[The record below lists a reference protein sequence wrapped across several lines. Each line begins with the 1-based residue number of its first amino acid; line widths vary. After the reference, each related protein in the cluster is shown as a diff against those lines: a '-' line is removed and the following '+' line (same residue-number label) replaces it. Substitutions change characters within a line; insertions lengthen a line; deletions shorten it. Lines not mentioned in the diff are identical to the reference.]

1 MLVYKTQTIAF
12 DYEKVLFFALV
23 LTIATACSQTK
34 DSYLEG
40 FKLLSKAYRKTL
52 KTIQKADWEKA
63 DEQFTKL
70 KDSYNNF
77 SKQMTSDEK
86 GEVIKLESTYAA
98 LKLKKIGDDVKEST
112 KDAFEKVKDTAKDA
126 AKDVKEGAQ
135 KAAKKG
141 EKAMEGIKDG
151 LKD

>member
-1 MLVYKTQTIAF
+1 MK
-12 DYEKVLFFALV
+12 KVLFFALV

-40 FKLLSKAYRKTL
+40 FKLFVESVQKNAQDYT
-52 KTIQKADWEKA
+52 KADWEKA

-98 LKLKKIGDDVKEST
+98 LKLKKIGDDLKEST
-112 KDAFEKVKDTAKDA
+112 KDAFEKVKDTAKD
-126 AKDVKEGAQ
+126 VKEGAQ
-135 KAAKKG
+135 KVAKKG

>member
-1 MLVYKTQTIAF
+1 MK
-12 DYEKVLFFALV
+12 KVLFFALV

-40 FKLLSKAYRKTL
+40 FKLFVESV
-52 KTIQKADWEKA
+52 QKNAQDYTKA

-98 LKLKKIGDDVKEST
+98 LKLKKIGDDLKEST

>member
-1 MLVYKTQTIAF
+1 MK
-12 DYEKVLFFALV
+12 KVLFFALV

-40 FKLLSKAYRKTL
+40 FKLFVEGVQKNAQDYT
-52 KTIQKADWEKA
+52 KADWEKA

-98 LKLKKIGDDVKEST
+98 LKLKKIGDDLKEST
-112 KDAFEKVKDTAKDA
+112 KDAFEKVKDT

>member
-1 MLVYKTQTIAF
+1 MN
-12 DYEKVLFFALV
+12 KVLFLALV
-23 LTIATACSQTK
+23 LTIAPACSQTK

-40 FKLLSKAYRKTL
+40 FKLFVESVQKNAQDYT
-52 KTIQKADWEKA
+52 KADWEKA

-98 LKLKKIGDDVKEST
+98 LKLKKIGDDLKEST
-112 KDAFEKVKDTAKDA
+112 KDAFEKVKDT

>member
-1 MLVYKTQTIAF
+1 MK
-12 DYEKVLFFALV
+12 KVLFFALV

-40 FKLLSKAYRKTL
+40 FKLFVESVQKNAQNYT
-52 KTIQKADWEKA
+52 KADWEKA

-98 LKLKKIGDDVKEST
+98 LKLKKIGDDLKEST
-112 KDAFEKVKDTAKDA
+112 KDAFEKVKDA

>member
-1 MLVYKTQTIAF
+1 MK
-12 DYEKVLFFALV
+12 KVLFFALV

-40 FKLLSKAYRKTL
+40 FKLFVESVQKNAQDYT
-52 KTIQKADWEKA
+52 KADWEKA

-112 KDAFEKVKDTAKDA
+112 KDAFEKVKDTAKD
-126 AKDVKEGAQ
+126 VKEGAQ

-141 EKAMEGIKDG
+141 ENAMEGIKDG

>member
-1 MLVYKTQTIAF
+1 MK
-12 DYEKVLFFALV
+12 KVLFFALV

-40 FKLLSKAYRKTL
+40 FKLFVESVQKNAQDYT
-52 KTIQKADWEKA
+52 KADWEKA

-86 GEVIKLESTYAA
+86 GEVIKLETTYAD
-98 LKLKKIGDDVKEST
+98 LNLKKIGDDLKEST
-112 KDAFEKVKDTAKDA
+112 KDAFEKVKDT

>member
-1 MLVYKTQTIAF
+1 MK
-12 DYEKVLFFALV
+12 KVLFFALV

-40 FKLLSKAYRKTL
+40 FKLFVESVQKNAQDYT
-52 KTIQKADWEKA
+52 KADWEKA
-63 DEQFTKL
+63 AEQFTKL

-98 LKLKKIGDDVKEST
+98 LKLKKIGDDLKEST
-112 KDAFEKVKDTAKDA
+112 KDAFEKVKDA

>member
-1 MLVYKTQTIAF
+1 MK
-12 DYEKVLFFALV
+12 KVLFFALV

-40 FKLLSKAYRKTL
+40 FKLFVESVQKNAQDYT
-52 KTIQKADWEKA
+52 KADWEKA

-86 GEVIKLESTYAA
+86 GEVIKLESTYAT
-98 LKLKKIGDDVKEST
+98 LKLKKIGDDLKEST
-112 KDAFEKVKDTAKDA
+112 KDAFEKVKDT

>member
-1 MLVYKTQTIAF
+1 MK
-12 DYEKVLFFALV
+12 KVLFLALV
-23 LTIATACSQTK
+23 LAIATACSQTK
-34 DSYLEG
+34 ESYLDG
-40 FKLLSKAYRKTL
+40 FKLFVESVQKNAQDYT
-52 KTIQKADWEKA
+52 KADWEKA

-70 KDSYNNF
+70 KDSYNKF
-77 SKQMTSDEK
+77 SEQMTSNEKDEI
-86 GEVIKLESTYAA
+86 VKLESTYAA
-98 LKLKKIGDDVKEST
+98 LKLKKIGDDLKEST
-112 KDAFEKVKDTAKDA
+112 KDAFEKVKDT

>member
-1 MLVYKTQTIAF
+1 MK
-12 DYEKVLFFALV
+12 KVLFFALV

-40 FKLLSKAYRKTL
+40 FKLFVESVQKNAQDYS
-52 KTIQKADWEKA
+52 KADWEKA

-98 LKLKKIGDDVKEST
+98 LKLKKIGDDLKEST
-112 KDAFEKVKDTAKDA
+112 KDAFEKVKDT

>member
-1 MLVYKTQTIAF
+1 MK
-12 DYEKVLFFALV
+12 KVLFFALV

-40 FKLLSKAYRKTL
+40 FKLFIESVQKNAQDYT
-52 KTIQKADWEKA
+52 KADWEKA

-86 GEVIKLESTYAA
+86 GEVTTFHWSDKFQRYGQPGNLTLS
-98 LKLKKIGDDVKEST
+98 
-112 KDAFEKVKDTAKDA
+112 
-126 AKDVKEGAQ
+126 
-135 KAAKKG
+135 KG
-141 EKAMEGIKDG
+141 RHEFYDYNF
-151 LKD
+151 

>member
-1 MLVYKTQTIAF
+1 MK
-12 DYEKVLFFALV
+12 KVLFFALV

-40 FKLLSKAYRKTL
+40 FKLFIESVQKNAQDYT
-52 KTIQKADWEKA
+52 KADWEKA

-112 KDAFEKVKDTAKDA
+112 KDAFEKVKDTAKD
-126 AKDVKEGAQ
+126 VKEGAQ
-135 KAAKKG
+135 KVAKKG

>member
-12 DYEKVLFFALV
+12 DYEKSIIFC
-23 LTIATACSQTK
+23 IATACSQTK

-40 FKLLSKAYRKTL
+40 FKLFVESVQKNAQDYT
-52 KTIQKADWEKA
+52 KADWEKA

-112 KDAFEKVKDTAKDA
+112 KDAFEKVKDTAKD
-126 AKDVKEGAQ
+126 VKEGAQ

>member
-1 MLVYKTQTIAF
+1 MK
-12 DYEKVLFFALV
+12 KVLFFALV

-40 FKLLSKAYRKTL
+40 FKLFVESVQKNAQDYT
-52 KTIQKADWEKA
+52 KADWEKA

-98 LKLKKIGDDVKEST
+98 LKLKKIGDDLKEST
-112 KDAFEKVKDTAKDA
+112 KDAFEKVKDTAKD
-126 AKDVKEGAQ
+126 VKECAQ

>member
-1 MLVYKTQTIAF
+1 MK
-12 DYEKVLFFALV
+12 KVLFFALV

-40 FKLLSKAYRKTL
+40 FKLFVESVQKNAQDYT
-52 KTIQKADWEKA
+52 KADWEKA

-98 LKLKKIGDDVKEST
+98 LKLKKIGDDLKEST
-112 KDAFEKVKDTAKDA
+112 KDAFETVKDT

>member
-1 MLVYKTQTIAF
+1 MK
-12 DYEKVLFFALV
+12 KVLFFALV

-40 FKLLSKAYRKTL
+40 FKLFVESVQKNAQDYT
-52 KTIQKADWEKA
+52 KADWEKA

-86 GEVIKLESTYAA
+86 GEVIKLESTYTA
-98 LKLKKIGDDVKEST
+98 LKLKKIGDDLKEST
-112 KDAFEKVKDTAKDA
+112 KDAFEKVKDT

>member
-1 MLVYKTQTIAF
+1 MK
-12 DYEKVLFFALV
+12 KVLFFALV

-40 FKLLSKAYRKTL
+40 FKLFVESVQKNAQDYT
-52 KTIQKADWEKA
+52 KADWEKA

-98 LKLKKIGDDVKEST
+98 LKLKKIGDDLKEST
-112 KDAFEKVKDTAKDA
+112 KDAFEKVKDTAKD
-126 AKDVKEGAQ
+126 VKESAQ

>member
-1 MLVYKTQTIAF
+1 MK
-12 DYEKVLFFALV
+12 KVLFFAFV

-40 FKLLSKAYRKTL
+40 FKLFIESVQKNAQDYT
-52 KTIQKADWEKA
+52 KADWEKA

-98 LKLKKIGDDVKEST
+98 LKLKKIGDDLKEST
-112 KDAFEKVKDTAKDA
+112 KDAFEKVKDT

>member
-1 MLVYKTQTIAF
+1 MK
-12 DYEKVLFFALV
+12 KVLFFALV

-40 FKLLSKAYRKTL
+40 FKLFIESVQKNAQDYT
-52 KTIQKADWEKA
+52 KADWEKA

-98 LKLKKIGDDVKEST
+98 LKLKKIGDDMKEST
-112 KDAFEKVKDTAKDA
+112 KDAFEKVKDTAKE
-126 AKDVKEGAQ
+126 VKEGAQ

>member
-1 MLVYKTQTIAF
+1 MK
-12 DYEKVLFFALV
+12 KVLFFALV

-40 FKLLSKAYRKTL
+40 FKLFVESVQKNAQDYT
-52 KTIQKADWEKA
+52 KADWEKA

-98 LKLKKIGDDVKEST
+98 LKLKKIGDDLKEST
-112 KDAFEKVKDTAKDA
+112 KDAFEKVKDTAKD
-126 AKDVKEGAQ
+126 VKEGAQ

-141 EKAMEGIKDG
+141 VKAMEGIKDG

>member
-1 MLVYKTQTIAF
+1 MK
-12 DYEKVLFFALV
+12 KVLFFALV

-40 FKLLSKAYRKTL
+40 FKLFIESVQKNAQDYT
-52 KTIQKADWEKA
+52 KADWEKA

-112 KDAFEKVKDTAKDA
+112 KDALDTAKDA

>member
-1 MLVYKTQTIAF
+1 MK
-12 DYEKVLFFALV
+12 KVLFFALV

-40 FKLLSKAYRKTL
+40 FKFFVESVQKNAQDYT
-52 KTIQKADWEKA
+52 KADWEKA

-98 LKLKKIGDDVKEST
+98 LKLKKIGDDLKEST
-112 KDAFEKVKDTAKDA
+112 KDAFEKVKDA

>member
-1 MLVYKTQTIAF
+1 MK
-12 DYEKVLFFALV
+12 KVLFFALV
-23 LTIATACSQTK
+23 LTIATGCSQTK

-40 FKLLSKAYRKTL
+40 FKLFIESVQKNAQDYT
-52 KTIQKADWEKA
+52 KADWEKA

-86 GEVIKLESTYAA
+86 GEVIKLESPYAA
-98 LKLKKIGDDVKEST
+98 LKLKKIGDDLKEST
-112 KDAFEKVKDTAKDA
+112 KDAFEKVKDT

>member
-1 MLVYKTQTIAF
+1 MK
-12 DYEKVLFFALV
+12 KVLFFALV

-40 FKLLSKAYRKTL
+40 FKLFIESVQKNAQDYT
-52 KTIQKADWEKA
+52 KADWEKA

-126 AKDVKEGAQ
+126 GQRRKRRMRKRLL
-135 KAAKKG
+135 KKVRKQWKG
-141 EKAMEGIKDG
+141 SKTV
-151 LKD
+151 

>member
-1 MLVYKTQTIAF
+1 MK
-12 DYEKVLFFALV
+12 KVLFFALV

-40 FKLLSKAYRKTL
+40 FKLFVESVQKNAQDYT
-52 KTIQKADWEKA
+52 KADWEKA

-98 LKLKKIGDDVKEST
+98 LKLKKIGDDLKEST
-112 KDAFEKVKDTAKDA
+112 KDTFEKVKDT

>member
-1 MLVYKTQTIAF
+1 MK
-12 DYEKVLFFALV
+12 KVLFFALV

-40 FKLLSKAYRKTL
+40 FKLFVESVQKNAQDYT
-52 KTIQKADWEKA
+52 KADWEKA

-98 LKLKKIGDDVKEST
+98 LS
-112 KDAFEKVKDTAKDA
+112 
-126 AKDVKEGAQ
+126 
-135 KAAKKG
+135 
-141 EKAMEGIKDG
+141 
-151 LKD
+151 

>member
-1 MLVYKTQTIAF
+1 MKN
-12 DYEKVLFFALV
+12 VLFFALV

-40 FKLLSKAYRKTL
+40 FKLFVESVQKNAQDYT
-52 KTIQKADWEKA
+52 KADWEKA

-98 LKLKKIGDDVKEST
+98 LKLKKIGDDLKEST
-112 KDAFEKVKDTAKDA
+112 KDAFEKVKDT

>member
-1 MLVYKTQTIAF
+1 MK
-12 DYEKVLFFALV
+12 KVLFFALV

-40 FKLLSKAYRKTL
+40 FKLFVESVQKNAQDYP
-52 KTIQKADWEKA
+52 KADWEKA

-77 SKQMTSDEK
+77 SKQMNSDEK

-98 LKLKKIGDDVKEST
+98 LKLKKIGDDLKEST
-112 KDAFEKVKDTAKDA
+112 KDAFEKVKDA

>member
-1 MLVYKTQTIAF
+1 MK
-12 DYEKVLFFALV
+12 KVLFFALV

-34 DSYLEG
+34 ESVQKNAQDY
-40 FKLLSKAYRKTL
+40 T
-52 KTIQKADWEKA
+52 KADWEKA

-112 KDAFEKVKDTAKDA
+112 KDAFEKVKDTAKD
-126 AKDVKEGAQ
+126 VKEGAQ

>member
-1 MLVYKTQTIAF
+1 MK
-12 DYEKVLFFALV
+12 KVLFFALV
-23 LTIATACSQTK
+23 LTIATAYSQTK

-40 FKLLSKAYRKTL
+40 FKLFVESVQKNAQDYT
-52 KTIQKADWEKA
+52 KADWEKA

-98 LKLKKIGDDVKEST
+98 LKLKKIGDDLKEST
-112 KDAFEKVKDTAKDA
+112 KDAFEKVKDT

>member
-40 FKLLSKAYRKTL
+40 FKLFVESVQKNAQDYT
-52 KTIQKADWEKA
+52 KADWEKA

-98 LKLKKIGDDVKEST
+98 LKLKKIGDDLKEST
-112 KDAFEKVKDTAKDA
+112 KDAFEKVKDTAKD
-126 AKDVKEGAQ
+126 VKEGAQ
-135 KAAKKG
+135 KAAKKVRKQWKG
-141 EKAMEGIKDG
+141 SKTV
-151 LKD
+151 

>member
-40 FKLLSKAYRKTL
+40 FKLFVESVQKNAQDYT
-52 KTIQKADWEKA
+52 KADWEKA

-98 LKLKKIGDDVKEST
+98 LKLKKIGDDLKEST
-112 KDAFEKVKDTAKDA
+112 KDAFEKVKDT